1 MNLTTEPK
9 LGLSYNHLTLL
20 IGALELVLCALLE
33 DLGFGD
39 LVAQKALKKK
49 KKREER
55 REKREEREEARECW
69 RRGR

>member
-33 DLGFGD
+33 D

>member
-20 IGALELVLCALLE
+20 IGALELVLSNCALLE
-33 DLGFGD
+33 D